1 MLKVF
6 VSQVGC
12 DAKTGNA
19 VVFLNDP
26 GCERML
32 PIWIGATE
40 AMAIS
45 WALQDIHTDRP
56 LTYQL
61 LFNTIKALDFS
72 VEKVEITEIKNQAF
86 VAKLYLVKSNSD
98 AGGDEKVQRII
109 DARPSD
115 AIALALLEAAP
126 IYVAPSVFAQAAISL
141 KDERQLTDRAT
152 RAAKPLEEDEPFKNF
167 VKELK
172 ASDFRMPEV

>member
-1 MLKVF
+1 MLKYR
-6 VSQVGC
+6 SQVGC

-19 VVFLNDP
+19 VVFLTTQAAK
-26 GCERML
+26 ML

-72 VEKVEITEIKNQAF
+72 VEKVGYWKSKIKR
-86 VAKLYLVKSNSD
+86 L
-98 AGGDEKVQRII
+98 
-109 DARPSD
+109 
-115 AIALALLEAAP
+115 
-126 IYVAPSVFAQAAISL
+126 
-141 KDERQLTDRAT
+141 
-152 RAAKPLEEDEPFKNF
+152 
-167 VKELK
+167 
-172 ASDFRMPEV
+172 